1 MRVHTKR
8 GGETLCEFEEDK
20 KQSALKRALLIPHS
34 LFVFVL
40 FYVLCFIICSSVSLS
55 LSFVVVVVVVHISAF
70 GRADSTELKN
80 SILSV
85 KKNVLNTHTRART
98 CALRACENFHR
109 EHLL

>member
-1 MRVHTKR
+1 M
-8 GGETLCEFEEDK
+8 
-20 KQSALKRALLIPHS
+20 
-34 LFVFVL
+34 
-40 FYVLCFIICSSVSLS
+40 FYVLLYVVVSLS
-55 LSFVVVVVVVHISAF
+55 LSFVVVVVVHISAF

-109 EHLL
+109 EHLVEL

>member
-1 MRVHTKR
+1 M
-8 GGETLCEFEEDK
+8 
-20 KQSALKRALLIPHS
+20 
-34 LFVFVL
+34 
-40 FYVLCFIICSSVSLS
+40 FYVLLYVVVSLS